1 MTDLPLLAY
10 QVAIA
15 ALEGDRDTLAGYLG
29 SAPVIE
35 TAATAELAVMTLASI
50 VTSMLT
56 PDQLADVTD
65 QIRGFAHECRAF
77 NNIVSTIEGDTQP

>member
-15 ALEGDRDTLAGYLG
+15 ALEGDRDTLASYLG

-56 PDQLADVTD
+56 PDQLADVTQ
-65 QIRGFAHECRAF
+65 QIRGFAHECHAF
-77 NNIVSTIEGDTQP
+77 NNIVSTLEGDQT